1 MKNNSVNVY
10 YSDSCLDL
18 VNTKA
23 IQSKKFPLFVSVLAF
38 PSIQTTVRTEFEHRR
53 TNVEK
58 KKKKNTLRRSALYF
72 TLYRTLQLLVL
83 LFFPESKRSSLF
95 RLNLCPFVC
104 SCIYLDRLVLCHMLV
119 ASSQNENTS

>member
-23 IQSKKFPLFVSVLAF
+23 IQSKTFPLFVSVLAF

-72 TLYRTLQLLVL
+72 TLELCNYLSYC
-83 LFFPESKRSSLF
+83 FSLKVKD
-95 RLNLCPFVC
+95 LHC
-104 SCIYLDRLVLCHMLV
+104 LD
-119 ASSQNENTS
+119 

>member
-18 VNTKA
+18 VNMKA

-53 TNVEK
+53 TKVEK
-58 KKKKNTLRRSALYF
+58 KKKKYSEKVGLVF
-72 TLYRTLQLLVL
+72 HFRTLQLLVL